1 MVYVR
6 LESLADVRTF
16 TSLKAHTRDAIIHT
30 LRIQPTGQICQA
42 YIGENPWKT
51 CGNSAWE
58 SPFRARNYG
67 WAKCV
72 KDSMGKQLD
81 R

>member
-1 MVYVR
+1 MIYMVYVR

-16 TSLKAHTRDAIIHT
+16 T
-30 LRIQPTGQICQA
+30 LRIQPFGQICQA
-42 YIGENPWKT
+42 CGGKAWKT

-58 SPFRARNYG
+58 SPCFRARNYG